1 MTFLATPVLNTARVY
16 HGYST
21 NVQRF
26 HLLPLNDLTDSF
38 KHYPHAMKTELAF
51 ERVSLA
57 SYEQSKLGTTQCKLI
72 KFLALAFLDYLGP
85 KSGLCSKEF
94 KWAD

>member
-1 MTFLATPVLNTARVY
+1 
-16 HGYST
+16 
-21 NVQRF
+21 
-26 HLLPLNDLTDSF
+26 
-38 KHYPHAMKTELAF
+38 MKTELAF
-51 ERVSLA
+51 ERISLA
-57 SYEQSKLGTTQCKLI
+57 SYEQSTLGTTQCKLI